1 MARRRP
7 GEPGDPGDPG
17 PIDPGDPP
25 DRPPRPEL
33 PPPPPPPPLPPEGAN
48 PSITSWTHLEVRSRQ
63 ADMRVSLS
71 ARVFDPLWLMA
82 RQWQVG
88 EFQGE
93 DAGMPVLARVR
104 SQTTMLSRIHL
115 GELPANTIT
124 QAAAYDP
131 QQMPLEVMVERQ
143 RTRPANASDA
153 RMLRLS
159 VEAGLHFLLMLEQ
172 QPLSK
177 NYRPLFISRFA
188 LQRPDDAVLAKADE
202 ETRRFVETM
211 VGRAP
216 DARRLA
222 EVLRAG
228 GVEAMIADTTLK
240 IVVADRAEVR
250 QTATRWLGWYDSLF
264 SEPVQESDDA
274 WNPPRMEYALTVAGQ
289 LSEDKF
295 DQRPLT
301 ASEFYDGHLDWS
313 SFDLDFEV
321 NLGTERDHK
330 FGVITETTIP
340 APVVFR
346 GAPAPRYWELEDAR
360 IEYGLMPVGPT
371 DLAQLLMI
379 EYASSYGND
388 WFVVPLTLPV
398 GSLTAVNSL
407 VVTDSFGVRSLL
419 RPIGD
424 RTLPDANWSMF
435 QLAHIRRPG
444 SEALMKPASNL
455 FFLPPALGRSL
466 QSPAVEDVLFMRD
479 EMANVAWAIER
490 SLESP
495 VEQPVPRTDTTP
507 PADSAAD
514 TGGAAPGDALPR
526 YLLSTTVPKHWIPLL
541 PVQLQEPP
549 DKVVSR
555 LRRGAVLQPDGSQE
569 IHKAEGRIL
578 NKDPHLLMFDEEVP
592 REGVHVARHYQL
604 ARWIDGSTWAWMAL
618 RKTVG
623 RGEGSSGLRFDSV
636 NTPD

>member
-1 MARRRP
+1 MRRLP
-7 GEPGDPGDPG
+7 GDPGDPGDPG

-71 ARVFDPLWLMA
+71 ARVFDPLWLMT
-82 RQWQVG
+82 RQWQMG
-88 EFQGE
+88 EYQGE

-104 SQTTMLSRIHL
+104 SQTTMLSRVHL

-124 QAAAYDP
+124 AAAEYDP
-131 QQMPLEVMVERQ
+131 QKMPLEVMVERQ
-143 RTRPANASDA
+143 RTRPANANEA

-159 VEAGLHFLLMLEQ
+159 VEAGLHFLLMLDQ

-177 NYRPLFISRFA
+177 KYRPALIARFA
-188 LQRPDDAVLAKADE
+188 LQRPDESVLAKADE
-202 ETRRFVETM
+202 ETRRFVQTM

-222 EVLRAG
+222 ELLRTG
-228 GVEAMIADTTLK
+228 GVEQLISDPTLK
-240 IVVADRAEVR
+240 IVVADRAELR
-250 QTATRWLGWYDSLF
+250 QSAARWLEWYDCLF
-264 SEPVQESDDA
+264 TEPVKESDDA

-289 LSEDKF
+289 LSDDKF

-330 FGVITETTIP
+330 FGMITETTIP

-398 GSLTAVNSL
+398 GSLTAINSL

-424 RTLPDANWSMF
+424 RTLPDANWSMY

-444 SEALMKPASNL
+444 NEALGGPASNL

-466 QSPAVEDVLFMRD
+466 QSPALEDVLFMRD

-490 SLESP
+490 TCESP
-495 VEQPVPRTDTTP
+495 VEQSVPRTDTRP

-514 TGGAAPGDALPR
+514 SGGAAPSDALPR

-541 PVQLQEPP
+541 PVQVREPP

-555 LRRGAVLQPDGSQE
+555 LRRGAVLQPDGTNE
-569 IHKAEGRIL
+569 VHRAEGRIL

-636 NTPD
+636 NTQD